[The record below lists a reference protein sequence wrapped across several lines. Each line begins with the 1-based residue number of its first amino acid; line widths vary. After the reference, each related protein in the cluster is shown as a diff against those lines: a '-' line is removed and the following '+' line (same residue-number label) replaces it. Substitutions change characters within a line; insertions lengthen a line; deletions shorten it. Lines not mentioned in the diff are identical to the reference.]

1 MRDKYILKLF
11 IAFLKQKG
19 AYDDYLYEL
28 SKGESFR
35 NYYCK
40 KWLHPVDF
48 ITYEIKHNRPSE
60 LIDNAF
66 DWEKSTTLS
75 QASWWELSDEWE
87 DLIYDK
93 FK

>member
-11 IAFLKQKG
+11 IAFLKKKG
-19 AYDDYLYEL
+19 VYDDYLYEL

-35 NYYCK
+35 IAYRK

-48 ITYEIKHNRPSE
+48 IIDEVQHGPSA

-75 QASWWELSDEWE
+75 QTSWWELCDEWE

>member
-1 MRDKYILKLF
+1 MGDKYILKLF

-19 AYDDYLYEL
+19 AYDYYLLEL
-28 SKGESFR
+28 SKGEKFR
-35 NYYCK
+35 FNYCK

-48 ITYEIKHNRPSE
+48 IIDVLKYEPTE

-66 DWEKSTTLS
+66 SWENSTTLS
-75 QASWWELSDEWE
+75 KSQWWAINDEWV
-87 DLIYDK
+87 DLMIDK

>member
-35 NYYCK
+35 IAYRP

-48 ITYEIKHNRPSE
+48 IIDEIKHNRASE

-75 QASWWELSDEWE
+75 QVSWWELNDEWE

>member
-1 MRDKYILKLF
+1 MKDKYILKLF

-35 NYYCK
+35 VSYCQ

-48 ITYEIKHNRPSE
+48 ITYIIQHKPSE
-60 LIDNAF
+60 LIDDAF

-75 QASWWELSDEWE
+75 QVSWWELSDEWE